1 MKRFNFLS
9 IFGAALLVGS
19 GMASAQN
26 AESVSEVQL
35 DNEFHPYWTL
45 NLQAGVAYTLGESS
59 FDELLSPSA
68 AVSATYQALDWL
80 GVRVGISGWQAKG
93 AIVSPFQAYK
103 YNYLQGNV
111 DAVFDLANLFGTYN
125 PKRVVNPYLFLGV
138 GANGAFNN
146 DEAVG
151 IAGSDNSMLQYL
163 WRDSQFS
170 FAGRGGL
177 GVAFRV
183 SSRVDLNLEANA
195 NILSDK
201 FNSKKADNPDW
212 QFNLLCGVS
221 IRLGKDKKSQSQPV
235 VEEELPLPAAEQAAP
250 QEEVKPA
257 VVAPKESEKPVEKAA
272 KEEITRNVLFTIN
285 SAKVSSS
292 QMQVVD
298 EIAEML
304 EKDGSLKVLVTG
316 YADKQ
321 TGTADYNMKISRKRA
336 DAVRKAL
343 VDKGVSSSRIIVA
356 SKGDTEQP
364 FSTPQENRVCICII
378 DTDQH

>member
-9 IFGAALLVGS
+9 IFGAALLVG
-19 GMASAQN
+19 ANVANAQD
-26 AESVSEVQL
+26 AESLSKAQL
-35 DNEFHPYWTL
+35 DNEFHPHWTL
-45 NLQAGVAYTLGESS
+45 NLQAGAAYTLGEGS

-68 AVSATYQALDWL
+68 AISSTYQALDWL

-93 AIVSPFQAYK
+93 AVVYPFQTYK
-103 YNYLQGNV
+103 FNYLQGSV
-111 DAVFDLANLFGTYN
+111 DAMFDLANIFSSYN
-125 PKRVVNPYLFLGV
+125 PKRVVNPYIFLGV
-138 GANGAFNN
+138 GGNGAFNN

-151 IAGSDNSMLQYL
+151 IAGTDKSALQYL
-163 WRDSQFS
+163 WRDNQFS
-170 FAGRGGL
+170 FVGRGGL

-201 FNSKKADNPDW
+201 FNSKKAENPDW

-221 IRLGKDKKSQSQPV
+221 IRLGKDKKSHPQPV
-235 VEEELPLPAAEQAAP
+235 AEEELSLPVAEQK
-250 QEEVKPA
+250 QEEAMPMVE
-257 VVAPKESEKPVEKAA
+257 VAKESNVPAEEAVAEKV
-272 KEEITRNVLFTIN
+272 TRNVIFSLN
-285 SAKVSSS
+285 SAKVRSS
-292 QMQVVD
+292 QLPVVD
-298 EIAEML
+298 EIVEML
-304 EKDGSLKVLVTG
+304 EKDESLKVLVTG

-336 DAVRKAL
+336 DAVRQAL
-343 VDKGVSSSRIIVA
+343 VDKGVSSSRIIVS

>member
-1 MKRFNFLS
+1 M
-9 IFGAALLVGS
+9 LVGS

-35 DNEFHPYWTL
+35 DSEFHPYWTL
-45 NLQAGVAYTLGESS
+45 NLQAGAAYTLGESS

-80 GVRVGISGWQAKG
+80 GVRVGISGWQATG

-221 IRLGKDKKSQSQPV
+221 IRLGKDKKSQSQPA

-257 VVAPKESEKPVEKAA
+257 VVAPKESEKPVEMAA